1 MDPSWVRMIDYN
13 EDWLFSTI
21 FRLDGSV
28 ALRSTLFAF
37 PAAMLLGSGIWLFR
51 VTGWDYGDD
60 IYPYGSNRYNLVTNI
75 VSSSQHGI
83 FYGYNM
89 L

>member
-1 MDPSWVRMIDYN
+1 MVLTYLHFRILKFPLNMDPSWVRMIDYN

-37 PAAMLLGSGIWLFR
+37 PAAMLLGSGI
-51 VTGWDYGDD
+51 TG
-60 IYPYGSNRYNLVTNI
+60 
-75 VSSSQHGI
+75 
-83 FYGYNM
+83 
-89 L
+89 